1 MQNSLY
7 KFSFRRT
14 IRQVRPLSCMLKDSA
29 SRLKLDCY
37 TQHEL
42 SFEPFELHLSWGY
55 KEMTEKIK
63 LTPDELRLISLFQTI
78 SSASA
83 RDCIVDDKMERVIF
97 IVNKGQ
103 MGLAIGKGGATIR
116 QLQNVITKKVELV
129 EYSDDASEF
138 IRNILNSE
146 MVNDIRINERSDGSK
161 QAVVFVDPKRKGIV
175 VGREGRN
182 AEKARLL
189 AKRYFQISN
198 VLIVSPEQSSE
209 SANQVNF

>member
-1 MQNSLY
+1 
-7 KFSFRRT
+7 
-14 IRQVRPLSCMLKDSA
+14 
-29 SRLKLDCY
+29 
-37 TQHEL
+37 
-42 SFEPFELHLSWGY
+42 
-55 KEMTEKIK
+55 MTEKIK

-97 IVNKGQ
+97 IVNRGQ
-103 MGLAIGKGGATIR
+103 MGLAIGKGGATIK
-116 QLQNVITKKVELV
+116 QLQNVVSKKVELV

-146 MVNDIRINERSDGSK
+146 MVNDIKINERSDGSK
-161 QAVVFVDPKRKGIV
+161 QAVVFVDPKRKGVV

-198 VLIVSPEQSSE
+198 VLIVSPEQSTE

>member
-1 MQNSLY
+1 
-7 KFSFRRT
+7 
-14 IRQVRPLSCMLKDSA
+14 
-29 SRLKLDCY
+29 
-37 TQHEL
+37 
-42 SFEPFELHLSWGY
+42 
-55 KEMTEKIK
+55 MTEKIK

-78 SSASA
+78 STASA

-103 MGLAIGKGGATIR
+103 MGLAIGKGGATIK
-116 QLQNVITKKVELV
+116 QLQNVVTKKVELV

-146 MVNDIRINERSDGSK
+146 MVNDIKINERSDGSK

-198 VLIVSPEQSSE
+198 VLIVSPEQSPE
-209 SANQVNF
+209 SPNQVNF